1 MKACAVQ
8 RSATLPCAAQGRDG
22 AAFSQT
28 VLRVRPSLYRAPQ
41 TAVGAKNASASAGAA
56 SPGSQSEMV
65 VHKGAAFTEPQS
77 LQAVFDDYAAFG
89 GRRATLPAP

>member
-1 MKACAVQ
+1 
-8 RSATLPCAAQGRDG
+8 
-22 AAFSQT
+22 
-28 VLRVRPSLYRAPQ
+28 
-41 TAVGAKNASASAGAA
+41 
-56 SPGSQSEMV
+56 MV